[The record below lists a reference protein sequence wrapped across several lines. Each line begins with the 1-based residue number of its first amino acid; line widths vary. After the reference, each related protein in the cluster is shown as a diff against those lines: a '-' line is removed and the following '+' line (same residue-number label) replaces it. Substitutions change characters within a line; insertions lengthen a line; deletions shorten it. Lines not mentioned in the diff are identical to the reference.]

1 MRNSHFTFFL
11 ATALLL
17 TACSSDD
24 DSVQEPADATLLPL
38 TIEVAENPYVNPDEA
53 GSRETRAAIATT
65 SSLTAFQ
72 LNYNYVYGGTPSTSD
87 TDIAVTTDGNHK
99 WVASSGSWPVGG
111 TTVVNWYAKSV
122 GDFIY
127 FNYKEN
133 DPYIDFTM
141 VEDASNLVDLL
152 VATATGSYSDTGG
165 KLSFTFD
172 HACTALRFYVKKA
185 TNLND
190 YTLTVSLIKLCN
202 VKKEGKYHYNTSS
215 WSSVETNA
223 NFSLYSG
230 SDKTLGSSEYE
241 ALDTENGPYLF
252 VIPQTLTAW
261 DTTTDIASTS
271 GTYFELNCTLTRSD
285 SQQVFSGTAYIPFS
299 ATLNAGY
306 QHDVKINIGKNSL
319 YSSPNQKVIP

>member
-24 DSVQEPADATLLPL
+24 DSVQEPADAPLLPL

-72 LNYNYVYGGTPSTSD
+72 LNYVYGGTQSKS
-87 TDIAVTTDGNHK
+87 DIAVTADGNHN
-99 WVASSGSWPVGG
+99 WQASSGGWPVGG

-127 FNYKEN
+127 KEN

-141 VEDASNLVDLL
+141 EEDASNLVDLL

-202 VKKEGKYHYNTSS
+202 VKKEGEYHYNTSS
-215 WSSVETNA
+215 WSSVGTNA

-230 SDKTLGSSEYE
+230 SAKTLGSSEYE

-252 VIPQTLTAW
+252 VVPQTLTAW

-319 YSSPNQKVIP
+319 YRSPNQKVIP